1 MINWDIIS
9 AVIFYLIIFGLFL
22 KFRNKFEVQGKIF
35 VMYKTKLGLK
45 LMDYFAKK
53 FPRTLKVL
61 SYFSVG
67 LGFVGMISV
76 LLILVK
82 GAINLI
88 KIPDSQPMLAP
99 LLPGIQIPG
108 LPTLSF
114 WHWVIGI
121 LIVAVIHE
129 SFHGIFARLYNI
141 KIKSSGFAFLGP
153 ILAAFVEPDEKELNK
168 ATKFQQLSVLS
179 AGAFSNIISG
189 IIIILIGSLVLT
201 PVTSSMFET
210 SGVQII
216 SISEDLPINST
227 DVKIGETIRSINGIK
242 IENVKDFIET
252 MDVLK
257 PGEIINLMTDNTSSQ
272 IPLVQNPQNT
282 SRALLGVTVTHTKIN
297 LKENIK
303 EKYGSI
309 IPSFI
314 LWLSE
319 LLFWLYVISLGVGFF
334 NLLPLGPVDGGKM
347 FYVGIQYFIK
357 DKKKALKV
365 YSYMTS
371 FCTFLIIINLLP
383 YVIKIFKFIL
393 SPII

>member
-114 WHWVIGI
+114 WHWI
-121 LIVAVIHE
+121 LAILVVAVIHE
-129 SFHGIFARLYNI
+129 FSHGVYARLRNI

-179 AGAFSNIISG
+179 EGAFSNIISG

-227 DVKIGETIRSINGIK
+227 EVKIGETIRSINGIK
-242 IENVKDFIET
+242 IENVKGFIET

>member
-82 GAINLI
+82 GSINLI

-99 LLPGIQIPG
+99 LLPEIQIPG

-179 AGAFSNIISG
+179 AGAFSK
-189 IIIILIGSLVLT
+189 
-201 PVTSSMFET
+201 
-210 SGVQII
+210 II